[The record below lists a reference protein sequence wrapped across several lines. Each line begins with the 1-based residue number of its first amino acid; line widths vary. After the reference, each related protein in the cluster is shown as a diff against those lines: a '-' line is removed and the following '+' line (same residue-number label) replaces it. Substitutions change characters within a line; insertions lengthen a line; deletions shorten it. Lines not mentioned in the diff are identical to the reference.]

1 MIGLSLQRTAS
12 VARKEVRQLLRDR
25 LTFAMIIGIPLMQIL
40 LFGYAINTDVR
51 HLRTGVADLA
61 DTQRSR
67 LLVAD
72 AQASQVVDVVERV
85 HGAEALERLL
95 QRGTIHLGIFIPRD
109 FERRIQGRGR
119 VPAQLLVDGSDPLVL
134 QSARGLAALPVAGL
148 SRRGPGPAAPVTFEV
163 RAYYNPERR
172 SEVQIIPG
180 LMGVILTMT
189 MVLFTA
195 VAVVRERER
204 GTLELLI
211 TTPVRTIELMIGK
224 IVPYVGIGL
233 IQVTVVL
240 TVGVLLFR
248 VPIRG
253 SLVDTYLAALSFII
267 ASLSLG
273 LLISTFAR
281 NQFQAAQ
288 MTIFFLLPSIL
299 LSGFMF
305 PFDGMPRPAQW
316 IAELLPLTHFVR
328 MIRGILLRSAT
339 LGQLGWEL
347 VPLGVF
353 LAVTLSLA
361 LGRFQKRLD

>member
-1 MIGLSLQRTAS
+1 MKSLPRMLS
-12 VARKEVRQLLRDR
+12 VARKEIRQLRRDR
-25 LTFAMIIGIPLMQIL
+25 LTFGMIIGIPLLQIT

-51 HLRTGVADLA
+51 HLRAGVADLA
-61 DTQRSR
+61 GTQRSR
-67 LLVAD
+67 MLVAD
-72 AQASQVVDVVERV
+72 AEASQVVDVHRRV
-85 HGAEALERLL
+85 HGAAEIETLL
-95 QRGTIHLGIFIPRD
+95 RRGDIQVGLYIPKD
-109 FERRIQGRGR
+109 FERRAQSRSR
-119 VPAQLLVDGSDPLVL
+119 PAAQLLVDGSDPLVL
-134 QSARGLAALPVAGL
+134 RAAEGLTRLPVDGRAAAASL
-148 SRRGPGPAAPVTFEV
+148 STPENTVAL

-172 SEVQIIPG
+172 SAVQIIPG
-180 LMGVILTMT
+180 LIGVILTMT

-204 GTLELLI
+204 GNLELLI

-224 IVPYVGIGL
+224 IVPYIGIGL

-240 TVGVLLFR
+240 TVGVFLFD

-253 SLVDTYLAALSFII
+253 SLLDAYLAALAFII

-288 MTIFFLLPSIL
+288 MTVFVLLPSIL

-305 PFDGMPRPAQW
+305 PFDGMPVPAQR

-328 MIRGILLRSAT
+328 MIRGIVLRGAS
-339 LGQLGWEL
+339 LGEVGMQAA
-347 VPLGVF
+347 PLAVF
-353 LAVTLSLA
+353 FAVTLGLA
-361 LGRFQKRLD
+361 VLRFRKRLD

>member
-1 MIGLSLQRTAS
+1 MISPRRAVA
-12 VARKEVRQLLRDR
+12 VARKEIRQLLRDR
-25 LTFAMIIGIPLMQIL
+25 LTFGMIVGIPLLQML

-51 HLRTGVADLA
+51 HLRAAVADLA
-61 DTQRSR
+61 ATQRSR

-72 AQASQVVDVVERV
+72 AQASQVIDVVRRV
-85 HGAEALERLL
+85 DTAEQLEALLRSGEV
-95 QRGTIHLGIFIPRD
+95 HVGIFIPAD
-109 FERRIQGRGR
+109 FERRVQGRGR
-119 VPAQLLVDGSDPLVL
+119 VAAQLLVDGSDPLVL
-134 QSARGLAALPVAGL
+134 QSARGLAELPVRDHRD
-148 SRRGPGPAAPVTFEV
+148 RRPAAAAGGADTFAV

-180 LMGVILTMT
+180 LIGVILTMT

-204 GTLELLI
+204 GNLELLI
-211 TTPVRTIELMIGK
+211 TTPVRTIELMLGK
-224 IVPYVGIGL
+224 IFPYISIGL
-233 IQVTVVL
+233 IQVTLVL
-240 TVGVLLFR
+240 SVGALLFR

-253 SLVDTYLAALSFII
+253 SLAEAYLAALAFIV
-267 ASLSLG
+267 ASLSFG

-305 PFDGMPRPAQW
+305 PFDGMPRAAQL

-328 MIRGILLRSAT
+328 MIRGIILRAASLGEVGGELL
-339 LGQLGWEL
+339 
-347 VPLGVF
+347 PLAIF
-353 LAVTLSLA
+353 FAVTLGLA
-361 LGRFQKRLD
+361 LLRFRKRLD

>member
-1 MIGLSLQRTAS
+1 MISVQRTAS
-12 VARKEVRQLLRDR
+12 VARKEIRQLLRDR
-25 LTFAMIIGIPLMQIL
+25 LTFGMIIGIPLMQIL

-51 HLRTGVADLA
+51 HLRGGVADLA
-61 DTQRSR
+61 STQRSR
-67 LLVAD
+67 MLIAD
-72 AQASQVVDVVERV
+72 AQASQVVDVVENV
-85 HGAEALERLL
+85 DSAEDLRRLL
-95 QRGTIHLGIFIPRD
+95 RRGTIQIGLFIPND
-109 FERRIQGRGR
+109 FERRIQTGTR

-134 QSARGLAALPVAGL
+134 QSARGLANLPVDGVA
-148 SRRGPGPAAPVTFEV
+148 RRQRHTAESSTFEV

-172 SEVQIIPG
+172 SAVQIIPG
-180 LMGVILTMT
+180 LIGVILTMT

-204 GTLELLI
+204 GNLELLI

-224 IVPYVGIGL
+224 IVPYIGIGL
-233 IQVTVVL
+233 IQVSVVL
-240 TVGVLLFR
+240 TVGVFLFR

-253 SLVDTYLAALSFII
+253 SLADAYLSALAFII

-305 PFDGMPRPAQW
+305 PFDGMPRPAQI
-316 IAELLPLTHFVR
+316 IAEILPLTHFVR

-339 LGQLGWEL
+339 IGEVGWEI
-347 VPLGVF
+347 VPLGLF
-353 LAVTLSLA
+353 LAVTMSLA
-361 LGRFQKRLD
+361 LRRFKKRLD